1 MAESLIGGFLYS
13 GFEKPGKYPYINVE
27 QTESGHFIMM
37 DDTPGNESIQIQHGK
52 VFYDRQK
59 NPIKTYWKIDPTGST
74 SQVTA
79 GNNFTVIVNNNNVTI
94 GGVCHVNIEAD
105 AKLAVYGDVLAEVGG
120 SIKALVPNGSVNVI
134 AGGEVDIVAN
144 QGVNIVAGNAASL
157 NPLTAPDINLITGGA
172 VNITGDLQVSGS
184 IRGGASINATTH
196 LTAGY
201 KCFTLGGFETLGGMN
216 VGFTTPGP
224 VLPLGVLN
232 AATVIN
238 APVINGAFVNGGL
251 VNGLMVKDVMGFM
264 AILRMTYNTHVH
276 PSYRGPTGFPIKPDV
291 GGGGSSPGAPSIPGL
306 QSGGVT
312 I

>member
-120 SIKALVPNGSVNVI
+120 NIKALVPNGSVNVI

-172 VNITGDLQVSGS
+172 VNITGDLQVSGA

-201 KCFTLGGFETLGGMN
+201 KCFTLGGFETLGGIN
-216 VGFTTPGP
+216 CGFITPGP
-224 VLPLGVLN
+224 LIPPGVITNTLLITSPSYIGGVSAVGIDAAFMQMDYAGAMAMIRTMYNVHNHIAPLGPTTL
-232 AATVIN
+232 T
-238 APVINGAFVNGGL
+238 
-251 VNGLMVKDVMGFM
+251 
-264 AILRMTYNTHVH
+264 LR
-276 PSYRGPTGFPIKPDV
+276 PDASV
-291 GGGGSSPGAPSIPGL
+291 GGYGTPGAPPVAI
-306 QSGGVT
+306 
-312 I
+312 